1 MPIADPV
8 AVYAAETNQEALLLR
23 HLLQEAGIEAG
34 VTEDLSLAG
43 LWMLGTAPNI
53 HRPKVWVDR
62 SREADAAAILKD
74 YEQKRFERSGYA
86 PTPAAGEGVTARCE
100 QCGKT
105 SEYPAAQRGTVQACL
120 HCRASLDV
128 DPPADD
134 DEWWMAGADE
144 EGEAAP

>member
-62 SREADAAAILKD
+62 SREAEAAELLKE
-74 YEQKRFERSGYA
+74 YEQKRWDRTECGPVP
-86 PTPAAGEGVTARCE
+86 PTDGEWIVVRCE
-100 QCGKT
+100 ECGKR
-105 SEYPAAQRGTVQACL
+105 SEYPAVQRGSVQACL
-120 HCRASLDV
+120 HCRASVDV
-128 DPPADD
+128 GPPDD
-134 DEWWMAGADE
+134 DGDEWWMAGAEDD
-144 EGEAAP
+144 G